1 MVKRQLT
8 ATGCLVTMLV
18 TGVAAAP
25 PGQADPGYTVHP
37 GESIQ
42 KAVDAAK
49 PGDTIRLAP
58 GTYRESVRID
68 KPGLT
73 LRGAGER
80 TVLRPAATRAANDCG
95 KDGNGICVLGSPGHR
110 VADVALR
117 SLTVEGFRKSG
128 IWASGT
134 DRLSVRDVTARDM
147 GQWGIAQQES
157 VRSSVRGNTAT
168 GNGDAGIF
176 LANTVDEEGGALDTL
191 GTDIRGNTVTGNRIG
206 ITARR
211 VRHLD
216 IALNDIT
223 GNCSGVFVVGDESRP
238 RGGDLT
244 VRDNNVSENTRK
256 CAATKRLPAL
266 QGVGIVLTGAEGTQ
280 VTGNLVRDNVGESPL
295 AGGVVLFHSFV
306 GVRNERN
313 EVSGNILLGNKPDLA
328 NRDTATSN
336 HFTRNTCRTSQP
348 AGLC

>member
-1 MVKRQLT
+1 
-8 ATGCLVTMLV
+8 MLV
-18 TGVAAAP
+18 TAVAAAP
-25 PGQADPGYTVHP
+25 PGQADDGYTVHP

-42 KAVDAAK
+42 KAVDAAQ
-49 PGDTIRLAP
+49 PGDTVRLAP

-80 TVLRPAATRAANDCG
+80 TVLRPPAGRAATRAAGDCG
-95 KDGNGICVLGSPGHR
+95 KDGNGICVLGGPGHR

-128 IWASGT
+128 VWASGT

-157 VRSSVRGNTAT
+157 VRATVRGNTVT

-176 LANTVDEEGGALDTL
+176 VANTVDEEGGALDTQ

-216 IALNDIT
+216 IARNDIT

-238 RGGDLT
+238 RGGDLS
-244 VRDNNVSENTRK
+244 VRGNNVSENTRK
-256 CAATKRLPAL
+256 CPATKRLPAL
-266 QGVGIVLTGAEGTQ
+266 QGVGIVLTGAEGTE
-280 VTGNLVRDNVGESPL
+280 VTGNLVRDNAGDSPM
-295 AGGVVLFHSFV
+295 AGGIVLFRSFV
-306 GVRNERN
+306 GARNERN
-313 EVSGNILLGNKPDLA
+313 EVTGNILLGNKPDLA

-336 HFTRNTCRTSQP
+336 HFTRNTCRISQP